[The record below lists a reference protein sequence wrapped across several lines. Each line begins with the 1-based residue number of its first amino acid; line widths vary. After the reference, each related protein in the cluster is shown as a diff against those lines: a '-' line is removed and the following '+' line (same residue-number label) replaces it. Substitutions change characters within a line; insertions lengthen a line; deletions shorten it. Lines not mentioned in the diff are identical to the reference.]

1 MNQLNAAAANFTN
14 HAFVTFIA
22 SVDISDGSHHENPKI
37 YSMICSQKAPV
48 QLLQVENFDIS
59 QVQGDVISV
68 SLQFQIKEMHAQLL
82 LFISK
87 NFTYLMREPEIRL
100 LTKDDLKLILKHKYL
115 NVTQEDEVLKAICLW
130 LEG

>member
-1 MNQLNAAAANFTN
+1 MTKP
-14 HAFVTFIA
+14 IR
-22 SVDISDGSHHENPKI
+22 K
-37 YSMICSQKAPV
+37 
-48 QLLQVENFDIS
+48 
-59 QVQGDVISV
+59 
-68 SLQFQIKEMHAQLL
+68 SLYKEKRHPFAQLL